1 VHARSTK
8 PESAIVDLDD
18 LRPPSRRDATA
29 VRERNEAAAFQ
40 KTDMRKPRKNRN
52 VMVSF
57 RIKPEIRAIMERIA
71 DAENITLVEVLER
84 GISMLDRTMK
94 GNHP

>member
-1 VHARSTK
+1 MNARSTK
-8 PESAIVDLDD
+8 PEAAEVDLDR
-18 LRPPSRRDATA
+18 LRPVARRDATA
-29 VRERNEAAAFQ
+29 MRERTEAAAFQ

-71 DAENITLVEVLER
+71 DAENVTLVEVLER
-84 GISMLDRTMK
+84 GIALLDRTMK
-94 GNHP
+94 GEKP